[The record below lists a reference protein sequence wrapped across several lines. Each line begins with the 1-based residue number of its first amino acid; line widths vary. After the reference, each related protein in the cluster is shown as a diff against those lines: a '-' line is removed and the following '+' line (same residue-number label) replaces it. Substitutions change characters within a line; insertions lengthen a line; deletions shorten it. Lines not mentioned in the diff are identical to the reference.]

1 MRFRLVG
8 WRCPIRGNNWKWLGA
23 FVHACVVNVRV
34 MRSCNAARWEA
45 ARRDIL
51 CEITEERNAGFRN
64 NVVII

>member
-1 MRFRLVG
+1 MRSSTRVLST
-8 WRCPIRGNNWKWLGA
+8 
-23 FVHACVVNVRV
+23 CVSMV

-45 ARRDIL
+45 ARRDIF